1 MKKNSAQ
8 SLKTQNHV
16 AKIISRETSWMV
28 GWSTCDE
35 SRDEC
40 YQKAAKKII
49 QDLCSQV
56 ADNLPVVVPWDGGLN
71 EKLPWGC
78 ILTKEGDGVCDGCPV
93 QDVCPHPHKSW
104 SK

>member
-1 MKKNSAQ
+1 MQYLLSEQEYLELKNSA
-8 SLKTQNHV
+8 
-16 AKIISRETSWMV
+16 AKERASAE
-28 GWSTCDE
+28 
-35 SRDEC
+35 
-40 YQKAAKKII
+40 KII